1 MCQVSSGQFGVGEP
15 SGDAGIER
23 IEGSLEQ
30 GVGSVMVGE
39 DSGEAGTE
47 ETIIGSCEEE
57 GGSEARVGEAIA
69 MAVWGALDDA
79 VKA

>member
-1 MCQVSSGQFGVGEP
+1 MCQVLSGQFGIGQP

-23 IEGSLEQ
+23 IEGSLER
-30 GVGSVMVGE
+30 GVGRVMVGE
-39 DSGEAGTE
+39 DGGEAGTE

-69 MAVWGALDDA
+69 MAVWGAFDDA